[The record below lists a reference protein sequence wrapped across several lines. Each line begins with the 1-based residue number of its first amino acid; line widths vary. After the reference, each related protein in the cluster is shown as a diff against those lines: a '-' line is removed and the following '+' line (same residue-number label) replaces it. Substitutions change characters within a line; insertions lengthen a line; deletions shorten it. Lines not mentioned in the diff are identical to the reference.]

1 MANDEMFVLQGEM
14 SKVLSLM
21 KKTFYSNEEIFLLEL
36 INNASNALDKIQF
49 ERLTYK
55 NILDDELIIIL
66 VPHEDNKTLSIIDS
80 GIGMSKADLAY
91 NFGVGFCSS
100 YLVAHKVIV
109 TSKHND
115 HDQYI
120 WESQLGGSFI
130 INKDINAQQ
139 PSRGTNITLFLKD
152 NQLKYMEETTI
163 KNLVLKNCQHISH
176 PIYLWNTKGHWQLIN
191 HWLHNQERNNK
202 FVAQKLMN
210 HLPDDLLFSILSKL
224 PLKSLK
230 RFGCLQRSW
239 NLFFENSHFMNL
251 FRNNFICNNHSFY
264 DNTSLLLILDSRY
277 VHSTTL
283 YSFSDERFQNMEK
296 IYWPNQLQ
304 EDHGNIFYTLGS
316 SSINGII
323 CLYKGDEKVAYLW
336 NPSYNEVKIIPP
348 SPFEPLQYGLP
359 LDRKYQGF
367 GYDCVRDDYI
377 VIRNVSFNPS
387 IIMVD
392 LDDIKYAPILEMYS
406 LRSNSWK
413 KLERAIELP
422 VCYDEMDRLYFEG
435 MCHWLGG
442 LYDEIYHACL
452 VSFDLSKEVFITT
465 MAPSHIPLELYDN
478 FEARYEWR
486 HIFILNGSIA
496 LMSNYAGTIY
506 IEILAEVGKKETW
519 TQLLVFGPIP
529 CIYYYVGSWNIGN
542 ILFQTLDGEPIW
554 LNLSTQ
560 KFGKVIE
567 NVHCI
572 ASQLVVYKKS
582 LVRLSS

>member
-21 KKTFYSNEEIFLLEL
+21 RKTFYSNEEIFLLEL
-36 INNASNALDKIQF
+36 INNASNALDKIQN

-55 NILDDELIIIL
+55 NILDDELMIRL
-66 VPHEDNKTLSIIDS
+66 VPDEANKTLSIIDS

-100 YLVAHKVIV
+100 YLVTHKVIV

-130 INKDINAQQ
+130 INKDINANH
-139 PSRGTNITLFLKD
+139 PSRGTNITLFFKD
-152 NQLKYMEETTI
+152 NQLEYMEETTI

-191 HWLHNQERNNK
+191 QERNNK

-210 HLPDDLLFSILSKL
+210 HLPDDLLFSIISKL

-239 NLFFENSHFMNL
+239 NLLFENSYFMNL

-264 DNTSLLLILDSRY
+264 DDTSLLLTLAPRY
-277 VHSTTL
+277 VNSTTL
-283 YSFSDERFQNMEK
+283 YSFSDERLQNMEK
-296 IYWPNQLQ
+296 MYWPKQLQ
-304 EDHGNIFYTLGS
+304 EDHCDTFYTLGS

-323 CLYKGDEKVAYLW
+323 CLYEQDEEVAYLW
-336 NPSYNEVKIIPP
+336 NPSYNEVKVIPP
-348 SPFEPLQYGLP
+348 SPFEPLQYGLA
-359 LDRKYQGF
+359 LDHKYQGF

-377 VIRNVSFNPS
+377 VIRNVSFNPGV
-387 IIMVD
+387 IMVD

-406 LRSNSWK
+406 LRSNSWR
-413 KLERAIELP
+413 KLERGIEFT

-435 MCHWLGG
+435 MCHWLGNELNNG
-442 LYDEIYHACL
+442 ICQGCL

-465 MAPSHIPLELYDN
+465 MAPSYIPFELYYDLK
-478 FEARYEWR
+478 AWYEWR

-506 IEILAEVGKKETW
+506 IDILAEVGKKETW
-519 TQLLVFGPIP
+519 TQLLIFGPIP
-529 CIYYYVGSWNIGN
+529 CIYHYVGTWNMGN
-542 ILFQTLDGEPIW
+542 ILFATVDGEPIW
-554 LNLSTQ
+554 LNLSTH
-560 KFGKVIE
+560 KIGKVIE
-567 NVHCI
+567 NVHGI

-582 LVRLSS
+582 LVRISS